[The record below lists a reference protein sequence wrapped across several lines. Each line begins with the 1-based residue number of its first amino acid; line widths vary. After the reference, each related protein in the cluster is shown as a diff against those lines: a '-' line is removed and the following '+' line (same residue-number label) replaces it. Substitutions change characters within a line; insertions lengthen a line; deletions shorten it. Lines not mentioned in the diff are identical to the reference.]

1 MSSSRLA
8 EKNKNPKLGYIHNP
22 LIETTPIRFQTS
34 EVKKQPS
41 VLQVQDLMDSV
52 VFGDPVAVKKE
63 EKTDQM
69 IKNTKENILN
79 KVRTTQYNE
88 VLSIEKLMM
97 REIIEKDTER
107 EKFLRDL
114 MVKLELLQRENQI
127 LTAENN
133 SLKEMMAIWNIS
145 S

>member
-1 MSSSRLA
+1 M
-8 EKNKNPKLGYIHNP
+8 
-22 LIETTPIRFQTS
+22 RFPYS

-41 VLQVQDLMDSV
+41 VLQVQDLIDSV
-52 VFGDPVAVKKE
+52 VFGDPVTVKKE
-63 EKTDQM
+63 EKTDQI

-79 KVRTTQYNE
+79 KVIYTQYNE

>member
-8 EKNKNPKLGYIHNP
+8 EKNKKPKLANMHNP
-22 LIETTPIRFQTS
+22 LIGTTPLRFQNS
-34 EVKKQPS
+34 EVKQQPS

-52 VFGDPVAVKKE
+52 VFGDPVAVKKR

-79 KVRTTQYNE
+79 KVRITQYNE

>member
-8 EKNKNPKLGYIHNP
+8 EKNKKPKLGNMHNP
-22 LIETTPIRFQTS
+22 LIGTTPLRFQNS
-34 EVKKQPS
+34 EVKQQPS
-41 VLQVQDLMDSV
+41 VLQIQDLMDSV
-52 VFGDPVAVKKE
+52 VFGDPVAVKKR

-79 KVRTTQYNE
+79 KVRITQYNE